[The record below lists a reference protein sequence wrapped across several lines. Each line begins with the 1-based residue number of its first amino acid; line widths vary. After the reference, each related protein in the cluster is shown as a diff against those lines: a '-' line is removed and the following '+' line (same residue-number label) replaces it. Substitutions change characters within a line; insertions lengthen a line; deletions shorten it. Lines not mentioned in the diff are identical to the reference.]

1 MRYQK
6 LPSDLYVQNREAFM
20 KAMKPGGLALFFS
33 NDIYPTSADGTL
45 PFKQHADIFYLSG
58 VDQEDTVLLLFPD
71 AHNPADREIL
81 FTLETNE
88 ELAIWEG
95 AKLTKA
101 QATQETGIANVQWTT
116 AFERTLHRL
125 MAEAQSLY
133 LNDNQHT
140 RAKLTVETRSDR
152 ENAALR
158 AKYPH
163 HEIERSAPILH
174 SIRAVKRTHE
184 VDQMQRACDITKAGF
199 ERVLRFV
206 KPGVMEYEIEA
217 EFMHE
222 FLRRGSRGFAYTPII
237 GSGSTPASCTTS
249 RTAPSAKLA
258 TSS

>member
-1 MRYQK
+1 M
-6 LPSDLYVQNREAFM
+6 
-20 KAMKPGGLALFFS
+20 FFS

-45 PFKQHADIFYLSG
+45 PFKQHADIFFLAG
-58 VDQEDTVLLLFPD
+58 VDQEETALLLFPN

-81 FTLETNE
+81 FTLETND

-101 QATQETGIANVQWTT
+101 QATLETGIANVQWTT

-140 RAKLTVETRSDR
+140 RARLTVETRTDR

-158 AKYPH
+158 AKYPN

-174 SIRAVKRTHE
+174 AMRAVKHSFE
-184 VDQMQRACDITKAGF
+184 IDQMQRACDITKAG
-199 ERVLRFV
+199 LT
-206 KPGVMEYEIEA
+206 GCCS
-217 EFMHE
+217 
-222 FLRRGSRGFAYTPII
+222 L
-237 GSGSTPASCTTS
+237 
-249 RTAPSAKLA
+249 
-258 TSS
+258 